1 MSKRAKKG
9 NNKNN
14 NNTEITEELQT
25 KYIKCVPELDF
36 NIPPYIALEETKVD
50 NLRIEASRR
59 GEVRFE
65 EKSGTR
71 YIMKIVL
78 ECWKEMNSGNKE
90 KMLK

>member
-1 MSKRAKKG
+1 M
-9 NNKNN
+9 
-14 NNTEITEELQT
+14 
-25 KYIKCVPELDF
+25 
-36 NIPPYIALEETKVD
+36 PPYTALEETKVD

-59 GEVRFE
+59 GEVRYE
-65 EKSGTR
+65 EKSRTR